1 MVLGLVPLVCP
12 RIQNGI
18 RDDDLSI
25 AGRPFTVTVGI
36 RDNLP
41 KSIAIQGREFL
52 VKALHLIFPLAVC
65 DKRLRADNHDVF
77 QIGAGLQLLDNQT
90 GLDGFTDTNTVCN
103 QNPWLICFY
112 QFQCR
117 SELIGHE
124 IDPGSIKGIQISGR
138 RIVNLVGR
146 KVASQ
151 GLRIHPLIFRCAAH
165 QRNLTLIIGLQRTFD
180 EHLVLLGVAK
190 LRNRKHHTLGVRAPD
205 DVNEASF
212 CDIVLLHNL
221 RFHDDSCLLG
231 HGNGWAERWLRRCF
245 ILKCFGPLHP
255 CFELFQI
262 RNQST
267 PVHLGEKPDEAFNV
281 RYDGILAGKLRAD
294 MRPVVPDT
302 NHIADAL
309 PLTGRKIGIATH
321 RVPRLVGNT
330 KKRCKV

>member
-1 MVLGLVPLVCP
+1 MALGLVPLVCP

-77 QIGAGLQLLDNQT
+77 QIGTGLQLLDNQT
-90 GLDGFTDTNTVCN
+90 GLDGFTDTDTVCN

-124 IDPGSIKGIQISGR
+124 IDTGSIKGIQISGR

-190 LRNRKHHTLGVRAPD
+190 LCNRKHHTLGVRAAD

-221 RFHDDSCLLG
+221 RLHYDICLLG
-231 HGNGWAERWLRRCF
+231 HGNGWAKHWLRRCF
-245 ILKCFGPLHP
+245 ILECFGTLHP

-262 RNQST
+262 RNQSA

-281 RYDGILAGKLRAD
+281 RYDGILAGKLCAD
-294 MRPVVPDT
+294 MRPVVPDA

-330 KKRCKV
+330 KKRRKV